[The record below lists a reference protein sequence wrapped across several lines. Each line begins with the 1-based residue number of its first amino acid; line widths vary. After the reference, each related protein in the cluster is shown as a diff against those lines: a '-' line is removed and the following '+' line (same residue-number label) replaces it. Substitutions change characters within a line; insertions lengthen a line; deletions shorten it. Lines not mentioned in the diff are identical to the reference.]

1 MNEHIVSHQHENQN
15 ENCGAFNAMLAMQ
28 CMRLRHLRLHLH
40 HYGYLISSWIPEEM
54 QLCKEISDLEAVE
67 FENASASKLK
77 KRSLPLPNFF

>member
-1 MNEHIVSHQHENQN
+1 
-15 ENCGAFNAMLAMQ
+15 MLAMQ

-77 KRSLPLPNFF
+77 KNRFRFQISFEKKIAFASAFKI